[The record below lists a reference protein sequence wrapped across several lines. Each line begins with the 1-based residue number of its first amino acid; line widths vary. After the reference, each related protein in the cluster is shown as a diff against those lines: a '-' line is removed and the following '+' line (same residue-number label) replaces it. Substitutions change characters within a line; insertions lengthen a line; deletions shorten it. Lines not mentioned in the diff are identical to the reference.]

1 MRLAVRDGWLFSYIG
16 VVLHRKCFGED
27 GAVSSSLSP
36 LFSFWN
42 LLVIQGGKRGF
53 IFASEMKEKC
63 YPHLQIQIG

>member
-16 VVLHRKCFGED
+16 VALHRKCFGED
-27 GAVSSSLSP
+27 RAVNSSLSP

-42 LLVIQGGKRGF
+42 LLVIQGGNIGF

-63 YPHLQIQIG
+63 YSHLQIQIG